1 MGIFDFSALLLSE
14 LYWYSTPQNFLVKK
28 EILLHRPVFIF
39 QPTLKSRVSDIHS
52 KLCQNRISLL
62 GKMRSQA
69 KVLTVGGDLREAQV
83 HVPLSAIPAFDR
95 IAGLNNIPKL

>member
-1 MGIFDFSALLLSE
+1 
-14 LYWYSTPQNFLVKK
+14 
-28 EILLHRPVFIF
+28 
-39 QPTLKSRVSDIHS
+39 
-52 KLCQNRISLL
+52 
-62 GKMRSQA
+62 MRSQA